1 MTGVTVTLGGG
12 GGGADAFF
20 PHEANPTK
28 SSPAMQ
34 ASERFISRFVF
45 GKKRIVN
52 DLKRL
57 LGRIG
62 LSLTFPGL
70 GDC

>member
-1 MTGVTVTLGGG
+1 
-12 GGGADAFF
+12 
-20 PHEANPTK
+20 
-28 SSPAMQ
+28 MQ